1 MHTFKLFALI
11 CFDIFTLMKSENSS
25 LPSNLSIQPTADHL
39 SATVDQFM
47 LPRGFYKWNNII
59 RALFVSLASLHMTIS
74 TPKHTDIYTSRLE
87 VCLESACSHL
97 RREAGQCL
105 WKWPLWCSL
114 SRKKHTGLTCWDDSK
129 YLRAQRV
136 SLWTKLLW
144 VSLFRSFSL

>member
-59 RALFVSLASLHMTIS
+59 RALFVSLASLHMIIPAFICT
-74 TPKHTDIYTSRLE
+74 
-87 VCLESACSHL
+87 
-97 RREAGQCL
+97 
-105 WKWPLWCSL
+105 L
-114 SRKKHTGLTCWDDSK
+114 SVGR
-129 YLRAQRV
+129 
-136 SLWTKLLW
+136 
-144 VSLFRSFSL
+144 